1 MNLRKRPPARTRLT
15 WTLGLL
21 LALAVAGCAPAR
33 PVDGLACATRRLEVA
48 RSLYES
54 ARTGLARYFRQ
65 REDFALTE
73 AYLASQDAAVLAR
86 ATRGCWD
93 FDELSRRQAIDLIKA
108 SLLFQKLVVSNMRDQ
123 DPGVVVDLYGREYRE
138 IFRSDLH

>member
-21 LALAVAGCAPAR
+21 VALVAAGCAPAGQAGGQ
-33 PVDGLACATRRLEVA
+33 VCAARRLEVS
-48 RSLYES
+48 RSLYEV
-54 ARTGLARYFRQ
+54 AREGMARYFRQ

-73 AYLASQDAAVLAR
+73 AYLASQDATVLAR
-86 ATRGCWD
+86 ASRGCWD

-108 SLLFQKLVVSNMRDQ
+108 NLLFQKLVVANMRDQ
-123 DPGVVVDLYGREYRE
+123 DPGVVIDLYGREYRE